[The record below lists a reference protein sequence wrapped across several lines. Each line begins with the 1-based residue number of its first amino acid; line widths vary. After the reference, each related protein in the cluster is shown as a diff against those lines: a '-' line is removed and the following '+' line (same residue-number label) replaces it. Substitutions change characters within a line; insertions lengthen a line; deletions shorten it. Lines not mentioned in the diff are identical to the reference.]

1 MGLRHWAFIL
11 GVICPLFFSERLHSQ
26 SAESAG
32 PADCT
37 LLRGRLSSATRNH
50 ALSSVTEQVT
60 HMRAHAQTQTGS
72 TGFGQGSA
80 DGSIDAYIAAD
91 LEDNGIAPAP
101 KTTDWE
107 FIRRISLD
115 LTGRIPA
122 PDRVL
127 GFVSD
132 TNPDKRAEIIE

>member
-1 MGLRHWAFIL
+1 MGMRHWAFIL

-32 PADCT
+32 PAECT
-37 LLRGRLSSATRNH
+37 LLRERLSSATRHH

-60 HMRAHAQTQTGS
+60 HMRAHAQTGS

-107 FIRRISLD
+107 FIRRIKI
-115 LTGRIPA
+115 GRA
-122 PDRVL
+122 SCRERV
-127 GFVSD
+127 
-132 TNPDKRAEIIE
+132 